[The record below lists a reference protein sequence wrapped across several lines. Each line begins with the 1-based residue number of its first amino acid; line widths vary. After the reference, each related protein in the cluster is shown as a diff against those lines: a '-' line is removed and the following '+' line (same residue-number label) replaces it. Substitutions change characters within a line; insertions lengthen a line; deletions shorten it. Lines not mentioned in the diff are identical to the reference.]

1 MNIQL
6 KYVLIFLI
14 FYVVIKIII
23 SKEHFQT
30 QTTSVTTN
38 ATLPTLPTIPTDLS
52 NYDSEN
58 IMNINNNSVT
68 YLEND
73 VFNFGNKISVTKDNC
88 PPVIGNSN
96 IPQTTN
102 PLCENI
108 NNTNIKNNVDRV
120 NAKRLC
126 IIEGNDMECINA
138 TELGNALDLPDY
150 RKNSVCIDGTCLTK
164 GSIDI
169 LKSMTPSG
177 RSDPS
182 MSDVFNKNMLKLK
195 SADDKGKCFSKGQTR
210 AHTCASHNSR
220 LTVTRAD
227 GGNPNSGWGWGQNLK
242 VGGNTKREDGSTY
255 ITGVA
260 CGSRF
265 AADAYV
271 WDGTNNASS
280 CLPFDKHIG
289 NRESQA
295 VEDLPLG
302 KYYAFRPGFHRGT
315 DQLDQYCCWGDQF
328 KFNLSPGQ
336 KIGGADLYYET
347 LKQDDCSNEKSK
359 LKFEDSKDANH
370 VLMVNGSI
378 DGPSGQTELN
388 VPPPVNHH

>member
-30 QTTSVTTN
+30 QTTSVSGSVTTSS
-38 ATLPTLPTIPTDLS
+38 LIPDLRS
-52 NYDSEN
+52 YDSEN
-58 IMNINNNSVT
+58 IMNINNNSLT

-73 VFNFGNKISVTKDNC
+73 VFNLGNKISATKDKC
-88 PPVIGNSN
+88 PTVTGNINPTETTTNTHEWCENVNNSN
-96 IPQTTN
+96 IQ
-102 PLCENI
+102 
-108 NNTNIKNNVDRV
+108 NNSDRI

-126 IIEGNDMECINA
+126 IIEGNDIECINSA
-138 TELGNALDLPDY
+138 ELGNALNLPEY
-150 RKNSVCIDGTCLTK
+150 RKNSVCIDGTCLSK

-177 RSDPS
+177 RSDPNLN
-182 MSDVFNKNMLKLK
+182 VQLKNRLKLK
-195 SADDKGKCFSKGQTR
+195 SADNTDKCFSRGQTR

-242 VGGNTKREDGSTY
+242 VGGNTKRQDGSTY

-271 WDGTNNASS
+271 WDGNNNASS
-280 CLPFDKHIG
+280 CLPFEKHIG
-289 NRESQA
+289 NRSSQA

-302 KYYAFRPGFHRGT
+302 KYYTFRPGFHRGT

-328 KFNLSPGQ
+328 KFTLSAGQ
-336 KIGGADLYYET
+336 KIGGSDLYYET
-347 LKQDDCSNEKSK
+347 MAQDKCSDDKSD
-359 LKFEDSKDANH
+359 LRFEASKDANR
-370 VLMVNGSI
+370 VLIANGSI
-378 DGPSGQTELN
+378 DGPAGQTEVN
-388 VPPPVNHH
+388 PAPPADHH